1 MNFNK
6 RLLLS
11 QLSPMSEIANYE
23 TIYRHFGVFD
33 KITTSYNTDGWCK
46 GCIIEHKLNLGSKTD
61 ELSRAKKELIRY
73 NDILSKNGEYKAYYL
88 IALDQLNGNC
98 YVYAHNDI
106 ENAIDMFNAYDEYNK
121 LLLYINAEK
130 VVKYDVNILNV
141 VALSEKYYN
150 ENPKAK
156 IKDFFNYIRTPNDK
170 VNEWKGKEQ
179 DFAFIID
186 ELTDPASQK
195 ILGRFYTPEKYTSIS
210 RQYVLNAIDDIKDKY
225 SDYIILDRCAGS
237 GNLEIVFDDDEII
250 THFVLNTIEWKE
262 YIALMQRF
270 SKYQNK
276 PRAILPPAGIEYSD
290 ANKAPQEIQDLMK
303 EYIIKSNEYQNGL
316 LGGTLIG
323 GDALS
328 ENFINSIQDYIELHN
343 QGKLGIIILENPPY
357 ADTGDTSNISNKKGK
372 TNSWVKEQG
381 KIKGINGNSLNE
393 LSNQFIWSA
402 FKYYSPDHAIIY
414 SPIKYWKS
422 NHILEINGKEP
433 TFVEGYLCNR
443 KFFHATESAI
453 SLIHW
458 KNVLTKSNEKIILD
472 SDIGKV
478 EIYKVYSPISSLY
491 PKEKKASSVNIG
503 LNTYCFKWSY
513 MVNPL
518 RSFFTDDITK
528 NDVLQR
534 GVEITKDNIL
544 EIMPLFSANN
554 HSILTDYTKKE
565 VLMCSGDGG
574 KEYLKD
580 KDFLNDCLFYSLLTQ
595 KNKTSVKSDFY
606 SYGFSIL
613 EKKSKH
619 QKILKLWQEIYDFTK
634 TYGIYNIIQDDENY
648 IITIENNKKIK
659 QWRNPQLGD
668 DIKRIR
674 TNIELFY
681 IEHIK
686 EKMFKFKLI
695 V

>member
-1 MNFNK
+1 MVFNK
-6 RLLLS
+6 RLLQS

-23 TIYRHFGVFD
+23 TIYRHFGIFD
-33 KITTSYNTDGWCK
+33 KINITYNTDGWCK

-61 ELSRAKKELIRY
+61 GLSRAKKELIRY
-73 NDILSKNGEYKAYYL
+73 NDILAKNGEYKAYYL

-98 YVYAHNDI
+98 YVYAYNDI
-106 ENAIDMFNAYDEYNK
+106 ENAIDMFNAYDEYEK
-121 LLLYINAEK
+121 FLLYVNAEK
-130 VVKYDVNILNV
+130 VVKYDVDILNV

-156 IKDFFNYIRTPNDK
+156 IEEFFKYIRMPNDK
-170 VNEWKGKEQ
+170 VSVWQGKEE

-210 RQYVLNAIDDIKDKY
+210 KQYVLNAINDIKDRY

-237 GNLEIVFDDDEII
+237 GNLEIAFDDDEVI

-270 SKYQNK
+270 SKYQNR

-290 ANKAPQEIQDLMK
+290 VNKAPQEIQELMK
-303 EYIIKSNEYQNGL
+303 QYIVNSNEHQNGL

-328 ENFINSIQDYIELHN
+328 ENFINLTTKEYIELHN
-343 QGKLGIIILENPPY
+343 QAKLGIIILENPPY

-372 TNSWVKEQG
+372 TSSWVKEQG
-381 KIKGINGNSLNE
+381 KINGVNGNSLNE

-402 FKYYSPDHAIIY
+402 FKYYNPDHAIIY
-414 SPIKYWKS
+414 APIKYWKS
-422 NHILEINGKEP
+422 NHILEVDDKEP

-458 KNVLTKSNEKIILD
+458 KNELIKSNEKIILD

-478 EIYKVYSPISSLY
+478 EINKVYSPISALY
-491 PKEKKASSVNIG
+491 PKEKRATAGG

-518 RSFFTDDITK
+518 RSFFTDDTSK

-534 GVEITKDNIL
+534 GVEITKENIL
-544 EIMPLFSANN
+544 EIMPLFAANN
-554 HSILTDYTKKE
+554 SSILTDYTKKE

-580 KDFLNDCLFYSLLTQ
+580 EDFLNDCLFYSLLTQ
-595 KNKTSVKSDFY
+595 KNKTSTKSDIY

-613 EKKSKH
+613 KIKPKH
-619 QKILKLWQEIYDFTK
+619 EKILKLWQEIYDFTS
-634 TYGIYNIIQDDENY
+634 TYGVYNIIEDNENY
-648 IITIENNKKIK
+648 IIIVENNKKIK
-659 QWRNPQLGD
+659 QWKNPQLGD
-668 DIKRIR
+668 DIKRLKSE
-674 TNIELFY
+674 IELFY
-681 IEHIK
+681 VEHIK
-686 EKMFKFKLI
+686 EKMFYFKLI
-695 V
+695 I